1 MPIVLIGN
9 KSDEGSRVVSSAEGK
24 DLADKYGWT
33 FSEMSTKDRI
43 NVDNTFTELT
53 RQALDY
59 KGPAPKKHT
68 SD

>member
-9 KSDEGSRVVSSAEGK
+9 KSDEGSRVVSPSEVK

-33 FSEMSTKDRI
+33 FAEMSTTDRI

-59 KGPAPKKHT
+59 KGPAPKKHK